1 MRQGVRQRLA
11 AAGIFGSTV
20 VGRPAGKAMGIRQ
33 QITVIALALGLG
45 GCVASKA
52 PLFDPASA
60 VTPVAAGSFEIQE
73 EKGGTW
79 TRSST
84 GTLALEG
91 QVYAWKVDDDEE
103 TQRFSLYDVGG
114 GYFVIMH
121 PGGGRADTI
130 FFSFM

>member
-33 QITVIALALGLG
+33 QITVIALALSLG

-60 VTPVAAGSFEIQE
+60 VTPAAAGGFEIQE

-79 TRSST
+79 TRSGT
-84 GTLALEG
+84 GALTAG
-91 QVYAWKVDDDEE
+91 GRGYSWKGDGDEKA
-103 TQRFSLYDVGG
+103 QRFSLFDVG
-114 GYFVIMH
+114 
-121 PGGGRADTI
+121 
-130 FFSFM
+130 